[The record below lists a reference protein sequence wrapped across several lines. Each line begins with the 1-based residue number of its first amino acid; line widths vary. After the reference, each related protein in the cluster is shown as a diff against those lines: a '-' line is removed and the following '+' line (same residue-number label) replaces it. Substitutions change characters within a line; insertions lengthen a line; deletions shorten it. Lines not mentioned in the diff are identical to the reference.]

1 MNEAFPF
8 PILDL
13 NGDAFARGV
22 QHGKLARDRIHR
34 TIESLN
40 RVIGTALSPEEVATI
55 LEECRQHAAKYAPDL
70 LEEVRGIAEGAGIDE
85 ADIFKINCYSE
96 LWYAAELAG
105 ADLDE
110 EGCSTLAFAP
120 PATGGET
127 LLHWNCDFYSWWQ
140 DTIVLLRITQPD
152 GRRLLMFAYAGTVG
166 ANSGTNDRV
175 ALCVNGIPSR
185 GRRSGVP
192 YTFIC
197 RRVVEQENI
206 GQAIAAVITARRST
220 GSSKNFMLGSH
231 EGQVVAIET
240 SADDYRVIPPAAGV
254 IGHSN
259 HYATSEMHAYGR
271 TSAQTGQS
279 IARLLRIEQ
288 WLESAERPLGLESI
302 RALSRDH
309 ANYPSSI
316 CRHSTPNAAVREVG
330 RSMLMQ
336 THGPDSCTLASMTYE
351 VGSGIVRVTR
361 GNPCENEPFSVP
373 LAVGD

>member
-1 MNEAFPF
+1 RGVPGVPRPERPESRFLGPAPGARTLGDVRRVLADPVPRPGDRHHRARLQPGRRRPARRARRAGMIGEGGMNEVFPF

-127 LLHWNCDFYSWWQ
+127 LLHWNC
-140 DTIVLLRITQPD
+140 
-152 GRRLLMFAYAGTVG
+152 
-166 ANSGTNDRV
+166 
-175 ALCVNGIPSR
+175 
-185 GRRSGVP
+185 
-192 YTFIC
+192 
-197 RRVVEQENI
+197 
-206 GQAIAAVITARRST
+206 
-220 GSSKNFMLGSH
+220 
-231 EGQVVAIET
+231 
-240 SADDYRVIPPAAGV
+240 
-254 IGHSN
+254 
-259 HYATSEMHAYGR
+259 
-271 TSAQTGQS
+271 
-279 IARLLRIEQ
+279 
-288 WLESAERPLGLESI
+288 
-302 RALSRDH
+302 
-309 ANYPSSI
+309 
-316 CRHSTPNAAVREVG
+316 
-330 RSMLMQ
+330 
-336 THGPDSCTLASMTYE
+336 
-351 VGSGIVRVTR
+351 
-361 GNPCENEPFSVP
+361 
-373 LAVGD
+373 